1 MSDHAR
7 EDDRREAALG
17 REVRRELSRWLA
29 HHASGAP
36 TAVDVVV
43 RVARSLSAVAEDE
56 LRASV
61 DDQRR
66 EYPGAIPRLAITVDR
81 DLPAPGFTVEI
92 VPVVAAAE
100 EPSAPI
106 TDEEPDEDQDEDQL
120 VLTLKLGR
128 FRFPHVL
135 RPSAGWVPVSR
146 RGPGG
151 IVFPDEAEAVPRA
164 ALVELRNV
172 AGNLHVRRTG
182 QDRRYIVAVGGQRVE
197 HGRPTGIGVSPRGRI
212 VIREATGDA
221 VATIDYELH
230 DRFTELRTGGAT
242 DTGDGTGIAAWVTG
256 GGSFKRIHVEAPP
269 AGVVPSAREFTGR
282 SARGEPHQLRV
293 RVLYTRAEALEP
305 GGEEVWHVKVYRCDT
320 PEDAAMLRAFLEA
333 QIGNVE
339 RANGAVGGSNRV
351 PPWVIAP
358 VHLLSLARP
367 AAPRTRLADKGERIP
382 EGVAARL
389 AGWFG
394 VADQPDVDT
403 CVLVASPWVSEVGW
417 VRQEMRP
424 VPGRGPLEHLRRL
437 ARGLDLM
444 HGPLGIAHGDIKP
457 ANVCRL
463 ARADGH
469 DGYVLIDADSIGPV
483 RCPARDARPTDEY
496 TSADYRAQ
504 WENGDVVDLRA
515 LDRFGFVLV
524 TIAAVASPDR
534 LRGLLDK
541 QGGRER
547 VVDSHPRVVEYLTN
561 WWSRSPRWQ
570 PFAEELAAPFAKGV
584 FADPDFSLE
593 EWVDRL
599 IAAHDRPG
607 PQCGHPGCPPAECV
621 AGRPRDDHYDPPYA
635 EQLRRIR
642 DEVRSSHHIAGGT
655 REAVIRELRAQQAA
669 LALAAYR
676 GASRSVLAAVTVFLL
691 IVVVSLKL
699 GGVL

>member
-1 MSDHAR
+1 MSD
-7 EDDRREAALG
+7 DDRREAALG
-17 REVRRELSRWLA
+17 RAVRRELSRWLA
-29 HHASGAP
+29 QHATGAP

-43 RVARSLSAVAEDE
+43 RVAWSLSAVAEQE

-66 EYPGAIPRLAITVDR
+66 EYPGAIPRLAVTVDR
-81 DLPAPGFTVEI
+81 DLPEPGFTVAV
-92 VPVVAAAE
+92 VPVVGAAGE
-100 EPSAPI
+100 EPSAPL
-106 TDEEPDEDQDEDQL
+106 TEEEPDEGQDEDQL

-128 FRFPHVL
+128 FTFPHLL

-146 RGPGG
+146 TGPGG
-151 IVFPDEAEAVPRA
+151 IVFPDEAQAVPRA

-172 AGNLHVRRTG
+172 RGTLHVRRTG
-182 QDRRYIVAVGGQRVE
+182 HDRRYIVAVGGQRVE
-197 HGRPTGIGVSPRGRI
+197 HGRPTGTGVPPRGRI
-212 VIREATGDA
+212 VVREAAGDA

-230 DRFTELRTGGAT
+230 DRFAELRTGGAT
-242 DTGDGTGIAAWVTG
+242 DTGDGTGVAAWVTG
-256 GGSFKRIHVEAPP
+256 GGAFRRVHVAAPP
-269 AGVVPSAREFTGR
+269 AGHVAGAREFTGR
-282 SARGEPHQLRV
+282 SPSGRPHQLRV
-293 RVLYTRAEALEP
+293 RVLYTRAESLEP

-358 VHLLSLARP
+358 VHLLSLVLPAPARTNLVD
-367 AAPRTRLADKGERIP
+367 AGDRIP
-382 EGVAARL
+382 GGVAARL
-389 AGWFG
+389 AAWFG
-394 VADQPDVDT
+394 VADQPDADT
-403 CVLVASPWVSEVGW
+403 CVLVASPWVDEVGW
-417 VRQEMRP
+417 LGQEKRP
-424 VPGRGPLEHLRRL
+424 VPGRGPLEDLRRL

-444 HGPLGIAHGDIKP
+444 HASLGIAHGDIKP
-457 ANVCRL
+457 ANVRRL

-469 DGYVLIDADSIGPV
+469 DGYVLIDGDSLGPV
-483 RCPARDARPTDEY
+483 RCPARDARATDEY

-504 WENGDVVDLRA
+504 RERGDWVDLRA

-534 LRGLLDK
+534 LRGLLDE

-561 WWSRSPRWQ
+561 WWSREPRWR
-570 PFAEELAAPFAKGV
+570 PFAEQLAAPFGGGV
-584 FADPDFSLE
+584 FADPEFRLE
-593 EWVDRL
+593 EWIERL
-599 IAAHDRPG
+599 IAEHDRPG
-607 PQCGHPGCPPAECV
+607 PGCGHPTCPVDACARVVPE
-621 AGRPRDDHYDPPYA
+621 DDHYAPPHDR
-635 EQLRRIR
+635 ELRRIR
-642 DEVRSSHHIAGGT
+642 EGVRSRHNIAVGA
-655 REAVIRELRAQQAA
+655 REALIRELRAEQAA

-676 GASRSVLAAVTVFLL
+676 NASRSVLAVATALVL
-691 IVVVSLKL
+691 IIVVSLKT